1 MKLPDGIECWHCI
14 LQWTYVT
21 GNRYEGSLHLKVF
34 LYRVPYL
41 AFIIHV
47 IIRWGIGPQTAEF
60 ATQDCIDDE
69 EGKLGC
75 GQQETFRGCADIC
88 IGLG

>member
-1 MKLPDGIECWHCI
+1 MITSFNTP
-14 LQWTYVT
+14 
-21 GNRYEGSLHLKVF
+21 F
-34 LYRVPYL
+34 
-41 AFIIHV
+41 
-47 IIRWGIGPQTAEF
+47 IRWGVGPQSTEY

-88 IGLG
+88 IGHG